1 MKSEIL
7 ERAKQR
13 GRLRC
18 GVSRG
23 IYGMSFQEGQRW
35 QGFDVDFG
43 RAIAAAVLGGTENIE
58 FVSLKPEERFTAL
71 RDDVIDVL
79 CCNATYTFSRDA
91 GLGISFAAITCF
103 DGETVMVHRG
113 LGVSSVQQ
121 LKNPVVAL
129 QSGTTTDINLQ
140 RFLAQQGLSFTG
152 RYYATPQEALD
163 AYARRECDA
172 YALDRVPLTGERQRL
187 PNPEDH
193 IILPETFSKEPMGP
207 AVKAGDSL
215 WEKLVRWV
223 VYLVIEAEELG
234 VSSERIDEQKAS
246 QHPGTLNLLKV
257 TDAASPQLHLE
268 PGWAYRVI
276 KQIGNYQE
284 IFDRNLGA
292 QSRLKLER
300 GANALWSRGGLL
312 YAPPFK

>member
-1 MKSEIL
+1 MNSGTL
-7 ERAKQR
+7 ERAQQR

-23 IYGMSFQEGQRW
+23 IYGMSFQEGEHW

-43 RAIAAAVLGGTENIE
+43 RAIAAAVLGSSEKIE

-71 RDDVIDVL
+71 RDEVVDVL

-103 DGETVMVHRG
+103 DGETVMVHRS
-113 LGVSSVQQ
+113 LGVASVQQ

-129 QSGTTTDINLQ
+129 QAGTTTDINLK
-140 RFLAQQGLSFTG
+140 RFLSQQGLSFTG
-152 RYYATPQEALD
+152 RYYSTPQEALD

-187 PNPEDH
+187 PNPEEH

-223 VYLVIEAEELG
+223 VHLTIEAEELG
-234 VSSERIDEQKAS
+234 ISSASIDEQRAS
-246 QHPGTLNLLKV
+246 QHPGTAHLLKV
-257 TDAASPQLHLE
+257 TDAASQHFHLE
-268 PGWAYRVI
+268 PGWAYRVL
-276 KQIGNYQE
+276 KQVGSYQE
-284 IFDRNLGA
+284 IFERNLGMK
-292 QSRLKLER
+292 SRLKLER